1 MTSDARGA
9 RESAYRALA
18 RTEPVMA
25 RLAGAY
31 GRPDPFEWF
40 DGGRTGTSKFAAM
53 ILHITGQRISAAAAF
68 TIYDRITAA
77 SGAPPDASSLLTLG
91 PARLRAVGLSDAKTR
106 CLLELAGRQEAGL
119 IDLESMSAH
128 TDDEVTS
135 ALVAIPGIG
144 LWSAQAFLLRQLH
157 RPDVL
162 PATDTGIRRA
172 IGREWNLPRPPTRH
186 QVGTMAAAWA
196 PYRSYAAALLWRSL
210 RPPGEPSDPKARALA
225 RALARASRAQ
235 AAATPRRAPADPR

>member
-9 RESAYRALA
+9 REAAYQALA
-18 RTEPVMA
+18 GTEPVLA

-53 ILHITGQRISAAAAF
+53 LLHITGQRISAAAAF

-77 SGAPPDASSLLTLG
+77 SGAVPDASTLLTLG
-91 PARLRAVGLSDAKTR
+91 AARLRAVGLADAKTR

-119 IDLESMSAH
+119 IDLESMSAL

-135 ALVAIPGIG
+135 ALVAVPGIG

-186 QVGTMAAAWA
+186 QVGTMSAAWA

-225 RALARASRAQ
+225 RASRAQ
-235 AAATPRRAPADPR
+235 AAGTSARRAPADPR